1 MTAWKAKR
9 FWTTATPKALSHG
22 WGIELDGRPV
32 KTPAKAMLMVPTL
45 PMAEAIASEWDAQ
58 EGEVRPQ
65 TMPFTRTANAAIDK
79 VAPQHAE
86 VADMLA
92 DYGDSDLLCYRAV
105 APEELIARQAAV
117 WDPLLDWARRNLGAD
132 LQIRSG
138 VIHAPQTPTEVA
150 KLRARV
156 HALDSFQLAA
166 FHDLVAISG
175 SLIVGF
181 AVLDGHLDANSGW
194 AASRLDEEW
203 QIEQWGRDEEADALA
218 ETKRVAFVHAE
229 RVLGLLNPSVQ
240 TG

>member
-9 FWTTATPKALSHG
+9 FWTTAAPKELVGG

-45 PMAEAIASEWDAQ
+45 AMAEVIAREWDAQ

-79 VAPQHAE
+79 VATQHAE

-92 DYGDSDLLCYRAV
+92 DYGDSDHLCYRATG
-105 APEELIARQAAV
+105 PEELIARQATV
-117 WDPLLDWARRNLGAD
+117 WDPLLDWARSALD
-132 LQIRSG
+132 VEMQVRSG
-138 VIHAPQTPTEVA
+138 VIHAPQDPATVA
-150 KLRARV
+150 NLRARV
-156 HALDSFQLAA
+156 HSLDSFQLAA
-166 FHDLVAISG
+166 FHDLVSISG
-175 SLIVGF
+175 SLIIGF
-181 AVLDGHLDANSGW
+181 AVLEGHLDAETGW

-229 RVLGLLNPSVQ
+229 RVLALL
-240 TG
+240 G